1 MPSNFDLLRQGKAI
15 EFEPGVSGRLN
26 PKTKKLELS
35 TGEILDASNDPDFFP
50 QNQNALEVSKHKE
63 HLEKKAKGPAGE
75 FLHQYTSKGI
85 PGGISDW
92 LSYLTQTGEQ
102 YANTKQAENQVSN
115 RISEESPYIS
125 GAATGANIATDVAIT
140 RGMSALKAAPLLT
153 LGSAGSR
160 IVTDPENVAIET
172 GLAAAGGKLIDKGA
186 GWLSNAANRRGAI
199 RALPGQQQAVREQN
213 ILGQQ
218 AVNQAN
224 AQQTQAF
231 NALKQNV
238 KNVNETRLKKYQD
251 DLNVRQN
258 QILQDQNA
266 FEQRKLQRDA
276 EVIRLKNKAEMDKAQ
291 RNANAAKSEADYRA
305 AKESADLENKRLTEK
320 FKQEQAQY
328 ESDLKKVPELQK
340 QAQAEYSANVVK
352 NASDI
357 ERSFPKNS
365 KIYADELRIRE
376 FIDENISKS
385 GLAGTREGAQARRVL
400 NSMFPE
406 GELISGRELSK
417 KYKALEDSIQRSTP
431 EVQKVLNSF
440 KQHLGERLPAILE
453 DSIAYGKMMPLLRKT
468 IETDVKS
475 IINDINFLGTGQQ
488 QSKSAISRLA
498 QENAKRSLNTNVTA
512 ANFIEK
518 VQSGELA
525 RELANSAA
533 TVEDFLMDINP
544 GQLKNLKKLGTFEVV
559 FEEAQ
564 RKHAYFVN
572 ELRKKLQEKLTKYEI
587 KALESARNASKKL
600 GKDVKQ
606 TYGLA
611 EPVAPPSPPLPSAP
625 VPAPSAPVEPPPI
638 PPMSLPPPVAPPA
651 NPPLP
656 GKPNLMPEPPVP
668 GAQSFTPLA
677 EPTLPPAMG
686 TAERAGE
693 FLEKNLMGGKGLI
706 NNPLAKL
713 AGLKYLL
720 GGAAL
725 PAEAAYVGAKTLT
738 SPTALGEA
746 ARLSFKQGG
755 IEAII
760 QWAQKYPSFNNGI
773 LNDPQERRSL
783 TKEIED
789 ASDIPIEQKA
799 VLQSKVNRG
808 KPLQDRL

>member
-26 PKTKKLELS
+26 SKTKKLELS
-35 TGEILDASNDPDFFP
+35 TGEILDASQDPDFYP
-50 QNQNALEVSKHKE
+50 QNPNALEVSKHKE
-63 HLEKKAKGPAGE
+63 HLEKKAKGPVGE
-75 FLHQYTSKGI
+75 FLHQYTGKGI
-85 PGGISDW
+85 PGGVSDW
-92 LSYLTQTGEQ
+92 QSYLTQTGEQ

-125 GAATGANIATDVAIT
+125 GAATGANIATDIALT
-140 RGMSALKAAPLLT
+140 RGMSGFAAGPLLT

-160 IVTDPENVAIET
+160 IATDPENVAIET
-172 GLAAAGGKLIDKGA
+172 GLAAAGGKLLDKGSN
-186 GWLSNAANRRGAI
+186 WLSNAASRRGAM
-199 RALPGQQQAVREQN
+199 RALPGQQQSVRSQN
-213 ILGQQ
+213 ALGQQ
-218 AVNQAN
+218 AVDQAN
-224 AQQTQAF
+224 LQQTQAF

-238 KNVNETRLKKYQD
+238 KNVNETRLKQHQS

-291 RNANAAKSEADYRA
+291 RNANAAKSDADYKA
-305 AKESADLENKRLTEK
+305 AKESVDLENKRLTEK

-328 ESDLKKVPELQK
+328 ESDLKKLPELQK
-340 QAQAEYSANVVK
+340 KAQAEYSANVVR
-352 NASDI
+352 NASEI
-357 ERSFPKNS
+357 EKNFPKDS
-365 KIYADELRIRE
+365 KIYADELGVRE

-431 EVQKVLNSF
+431 EVQNVLNSF
-440 KQHLGERLPAILE
+440 KQHLGQRLPVILE
-453 DSIAYGKMMPLLRKT
+453 DSIAYGKIMPLLRRT
-468 IETDVKS
+468 IESDVKS
-475 IINDINFLGTGQQ
+475 ILSDINFMGKGAQ
-488 QSKSAISRLA
+488 QSKSAVTNLA
-498 QENAKRSLNTNVTA
+498 QQNAKRALNTNLTP

-518 VQSGELA
+518 VQSGDLA

-544 GQLKNLKKLGTFEVV
+544 SNLKNLKKQGTFELV
-559 FEEAQ
+559 FQEAQ
-564 RKHAYFVN
+564 RKHAHFVS
-572 ELRKKLQEKLTKYEI
+572 ELSKKLQERLGKYEI
-587 KALESARNASKKL
+587 KALESARNSSKKL
-600 GKDVKQ
+600 GKDVEK
-606 TYGLA
+606 TFGLA
-611 EPVAPPSPPLPSAP
+611 EPVAPPAAPLSSTPL
-625 VPAPSAPVEPPPI
+625 PAPSAPVEPPPI
-638 PPMSLPPPVAPPA
+638 PPVSLPPPVQPPST
-651 NPPLP
+651 PPIP
-656 GKPNLMPEPPVP
+656 GKPNLMPEPPAP

-677 EPTLPPAMG
+677 EPTLPPANG

-693 FLEKNLMGGKGLI
+693 FLEKNLLGGKGLV
-706 NNPLAKL
+706 NNPITKL
-713 AGLKYLL
+713 AGLKYVL

-725 PAEAAYVGAKTLT
+725 PAEAAYLGAKTLT
-738 SPTALGEA
+738 SPTSVGEA

-773 LNDPQERRSL
+773 LNDPKERRSL